1 MSAHRTETLPAES
14 PRPAARPHPHPK
26 PPGPRGWPIIG
37 SAAEL
42 LHDSTGF
49 LTRMARRYGD
59 VVYFPLLFQT
69 RTLLS
74 NPDLIEE
81 VLVRQPQ
88 KFEKGPGLRDA
99 AQRLLGEGL
108 LTAEGELW
116 LRQRRLAQ
124 PAFHRQRIAEYA
136 QTMANQALF
145 HIKDWKEGDRR
156 DMAEEMMALTLEIA
170 VRTLFGTEFTNEAKP
185 VGKAVTR
192 LMRYQIRRMR
202 SPIKIP
208 PHWPTRS
215 NRRADRDYNYLDSL
229 VYKIIE
235 TRRQAL
241 ADGHAHRSDLLS
253 LLMAATDDQGGRM
266 NTKQLRDE
274 VMTLFIAG
282 HETTAVT
289 LGWTWH
295 LLSQNARVEEKLH
308 AELDSVLHG
317 AAPSIDQIRQLPY
330 LDAVLH
336 EALRLFPAAYIIQ
349 RTSNEPVT
357 LGGYHFPRGTTFLMS
372 QWILHRDPRYFDAP
386 EEFRPERWL
395 DGLTDRLPPYAY
407 FPFGG
412 GPRKC
417 IGQAFAMMEL
427 GIVVAL
433 LAQRF
438 RFTHDPSN
446 RRSSQIALEPL
457 VTLRARHG
465 IPLKLSSRA
474 L

>member
-1 MSAHRTETLPAES
+1 MPSAHQAEALPAES
-14 PRPAARPHPHPK
+14 PHPATHARTK

-42 LHDSTGF
+42 LRDSTGF
-49 LTRMARRYGD
+49 LTHLARKYGD
-59 VVYFPLLFQT
+59 IVHFPLLFQS
-69 RTLLS
+69 RILLS
-74 NPDLIEE
+74 SPDLIEE
-81 VLVRQPQ
+81 ILVRQPQ

-108 LTAEGELW
+108 LTAEGDLW
-116 LRQRRLAQ
+116 LQQRRLAQ

-136 QTMANQALF
+136 DTMANQAF
-145 HIKDWKEGDRR
+145 SHIQNWRDGDRR

-170 VRTLFGTEFTNEAKP
+170 VRTLFGTEFTNQAKP

-208 PHWPTRS
+208 SHWPTRS
-215 NRRADRDYNYLDSL
+215 NRTADRDYKYLDSL
-229 VYKIIE
+229 VYGIIE
-235 TRRQAL
+235 TRRQRL
-241 ADGHAHRSDLLS
+241 AAGEAPQSDLLS
-253 LLMAATDDQGGRM
+253 LLMAATDEQGGRM

-295 LLSQNARVEEKLH
+295 LLSQNPRVEQKLH
-308 AELDSVLHG
+308 TELDSVLHG
-317 AAPSIDQIRQLPY
+317 AAPTLDQIRQLPY
-330 LDAVLH
+330 LDTVLR
-336 EALRLFPAAYIIQ
+336 EALRLYPAAYIIQ
-349 RTSNEPVT
+349 RTCNQAVS
-357 LGGYHFPRGTTFLMS
+357 LGGYFFPRGSTFLMS
-372 QWILHRDPRYFDAP
+372 QWVLHRDPRYFDNP
-386 EEFRPERWL
+386 DEFRPERWL
-395 DGLTDRLPPYAY
+395 DGLADRLPPYAY

-417 IGQAFAMMEL
+417 IGQTFAMMEL
-427 GIVVAL
+427 AIVIAL

-438 RFTHDPSN
+438 RSPPDPASTG
-446 RRSSQIALEPL
+446 RAKIALEPL

-465 IPLKLSSRA
+465 VPLTLSSR
-474 L
+474 

>member
-1 MSAHRTETLPAES
+1 VSSRRTETLPAES
-14 PRPAARPHPHPK
+14 PRPTAQRRSK

-37 SAAEL
+37 NAVEL
-42 LHDSTGF
+42 LRDSTGF
-49 LTRMARRYGD
+49 LTHLARKYGD
-59 VVYFPLLFQT
+59 IVHFPLIFQT
-69 RTLLS
+69 RILLS
-74 NPDLIEE
+74 DPALIEE
-81 VLVRQPQ
+81 IFVRQPQ

-108 LTAEGELW
+108 LTAEGDLW
-116 LRQRRLAQ
+116 LQQRRLAQ

-136 QTMANQALF
+136 QTMVNQALF
-145 HIKDWKEGDRR
+145 HIRDWKEGDRR
-156 DMAEEMMALTLEIA
+156 DIAEEMMALTLEIA
-170 VRTLFGTEFTNEAKP
+170 VRTLFGTEFTNQAKP

-208 PHWPTRS
+208 PHWPTPS
-215 NRRADRDYNYLDSL
+215 NRSADRDYKYLDSL
-229 VYKIIE
+229 VYGIIE
-235 TRRQAL
+235 ARRDAL
-241 ADGHAHRSDLLS
+241 SAGHAPQSDLLS
-253 LLMAATDDQGGRM
+253 LLMAATDEWGGRM

-295 LLSQNARVEEKLH
+295 LLSQNPRVEQKLH

-317 AAPSIDQIRQLPY
+317 AAPSLDQFRQLPY
-330 LDAVLH
+330 LDAVIH
-336 EALRLFPAAYIIQ
+336 EAQRVFPAAYIIQ
-349 RTSNEPVT
+349 RTCNEPVT
-357 LGGYHFPRGTTFLMS
+357 LGGYSFPRGTTFLMS
-372 QWILHRDPRYFDAP
+372 QWVLHRDPRYFDSP
-386 EEFRPERWL
+386 DEFHPERWL
-395 DGLTDRLPPYAY
+395 DGLADRLPAFAY

-417 IGQAFAMMEL
+417 IGQAFAQMEL
-427 GIVVAL
+427 AIVVSL

-438 RFTHDPSN
+438 RFVRDPSAN
-446 RRSSQIALEPL
+446 GRSSQIALEPL

-465 IPLKLSSRA
+465 IPLVLHSRTPI
-474 L
+474 